1 MTLTT
6 FEAALMLHLI
16 GDWLLQNE
24 WIAVNKVRWNH
35 PAAWIHGA
43 IHGTMLGL
51 LFGSVGG
58 VVQGVIGG
66 VVQAVLHMFIDTRAP
81 IRWWIKVFKKCDNS
95 PDLPILLIGCDQV
108 LHLCCIAGWIAVA
121 PHLFRA

>member
-1 MTLTT
+1 MTLTA
-6 FEAALMLHLI
+6 FEAALMVHLI

-43 IHGTMLGL
+43 IHGVLLGL
-51 LFGSVGG
+51 VFGWVGG
-58 VVQGVIGG
+58 VAQGVIGG
-66 VVQAVLHMFIDTRAP
+66 IVQAVLHMFIDTRIP
-81 IRWWIKVFKKCDNS
+81 IRWWIRIFKKCDRS

-108 LHLCCIAGWIAVA
+108 LHLCCIAGWIVVA
-121 PHLFRA
+121 PYLL

>member
-24 WIAVNKVRWNH
+24 WMAVNKLRLTH
-35 PAAWIHGA
+35 PAAWVHGSIHGVL
-43 IHGTMLGL
+43 LGL
-51 LFGSVGG
+51 ILVWAGG
-58 VVQGVIGG
+58 VTLAI
-66 VVQAVLHMFIDTRAP
+66 LHMLVDTRVP
-81 IRWWIKVFKKCDNS
+81 VRWLIKYFKKCEAS

-108 LHLCCIAGWIAVA
+108 LHIGCIAGWMV
-121 PHLFRA
+121 LTGLWK